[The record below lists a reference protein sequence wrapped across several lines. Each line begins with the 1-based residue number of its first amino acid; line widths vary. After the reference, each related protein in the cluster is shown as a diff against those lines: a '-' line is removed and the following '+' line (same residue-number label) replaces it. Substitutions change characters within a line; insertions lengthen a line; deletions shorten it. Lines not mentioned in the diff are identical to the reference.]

1 MRAALTD
8 SPTPSMKVSRR
19 AVRLLATALFTF
31 FLTAIPALAAEG
43 AAEDS
48 GGLTPGDLFRWLNF
62 AIVFGGI
69 AYLIA
74 KHGRSFFRANAKAI
88 ATSITEAAAAKAEAD
103 RELREVETKI
113 ARLNQEIAELR
124 EAAKRDSEAE
134 AERLLVSGRAEI
146 EKIKQAARGELAA
159 SERAAQ
165 QELRA
170 IAASMAVERAGALV
184 SSRMNGEIRARIFHA
199 FLGELARS
207 AN

>member
-1 MRAALTD
+1 MKALMR
-8 SPTPSMKVSRR
+8 VWRR
-19 AVRLLATALFTF
+19 TAPLVQTVLFTIVF
-31 FLTAIPALAAEG
+31 TAIPALATEG
-43 AAEDS
+43 AVEES
-48 GGLTPGDLFRWLNF
+48 GGFTPESFFRWLNF

-74 KHGRSFFRANAKAI
+74 KHGGSFFRANARAI
-88 ATSITEAAAAKAEAD
+88 AASITEASAAKAEAD
-103 RELREVETKI
+103 RELQGVETKI
-113 ARLNQEIAELR
+113 ARLDQEVAELR
-124 EAAKRDSEAE
+124 EAARRDSAAE
-134 AERLLVSGRAEI
+134 ADRLLASGRVEI
-146 EKIKQAARGELAA
+146 EKIRQAARGELAA

-199 FLGELARS
+199 FLGELGRS

>member
-1 MRAALTD
+1 MRA
-8 SPTPSMKVSRR
+8 PMRVWRR
-19 AVRLLATALFTF
+19 TAPLLATALFTF
-31 FLTAIPALAAEG
+31 VFRAIPALATEG
-43 AAEDS
+43 AVEES
-48 GGLTPGDLFRWLNF
+48 GGLTPGSFFRWLNF

-74 KHGRSFFRANAKAI
+74 KHGGSFFRANAKAI
-88 ATSITEAAAAKAEAD
+88 AASITEASAAKAEAD
-103 RELREVETKI
+103 RELHGVETKI
-113 ARLNQEIAELR
+113 ARLDQEVAELR
-124 EAAKRDSEAE
+124 EAARRDSAAE
-134 AERLLVSGRAEI
+134 AERLLASGRVEI
-146 EKIKQAARGELAA
+146 EKIRQAARGELAA

-199 FLGELARS
+199 FLGELGRS

>member
-1 MRAALTD
+1 MRPPMTASTRVWRRPLPLLT
-8 SPTPSMKVSRR
+8 
-19 AVRLLATALFTF
+19 TALFTF

-43 AAEDS
+43 ASEES

-62 AIVFGGI
+62 AIVFGAI
-69 AYLIA
+69 SYLIA
-74 KHGRSFFRANAKAI
+74 KHGKSFFRANAKAI
-88 ATSITEAAAAKAEAD
+88 AASITEASAAKAEAD
-103 RELREVETKI
+103 RELHEVETKI
-113 ARLNQEIAELR
+113 SRLTQEVAELR
-124 EAAKRDSEAE
+124 DAAKRDSEAE
-134 AERLLVSGRAEI
+134 AQRLLASGRAEI
-146 EKIKQAARGELAA
+146 EKIRQAARGELAA

-170 IAASMAVERAGALV
+170 IAASMAVERAGVLV